1 MTSEKR
7 IRVLKLLQELTYGIK
22 ISWQEAYLPY
32 LISTLT
38 QWVVQSKEEEI
49 IALSLGVLV
58 NLCYKNLPAVYTLMR
73 TIDTKAFIRT
83 LLKLQEHV
91 NTSVQCCKLLIIL
104 EPTNTNISE
113 KYIMDFASVIFT
125 NLKTAMEQKNVF
137 LLRHI
142 VDFFNDIVQ
151 NEHSR
156 NILLTYSK

>member
-1 MTSEKR
+1 M
-7 IRVLKLLQELTYGIK
+7 QELTYGIK
-22 ISWQEAYLPY
+22 ISWQEAHLPY

-38 QWVVQSKEEEI
+38 QWVIQSKEEEI

-73 TIDTKAFIRT
+73 TVNTKAFIRT
-83 LLKLQEHV
+83 LLKLQDHI

-104 EPTNTNISE
+104 EPANTNISE
-113 KYIMDFASVIFT
+113 KYIMDFASLTFA
-125 NLKTAMEQKNVF
+125 NLRTAMRQKDVL

-142 VDFFNDIVQ
+142 IDFFNDVGQ

-156 NILLTYSK
+156 NVLLTYSK